1 MNSSNISYKSSK
13 RQKSLTQKQ
22 KSLNLGTLRINRLT
36 AKSKKKKS
44 NQKYIL
50 SNLDFKKAD
59 LIGEGTFSEV
69 YKFRYKGKLDKKYVV
84 KKIKVAF
91 LRPYYSDNKRLAN
104 YEILNSFIEELNAMI
119 ELSIVGI
126 TPKIYGKYLDI
137 ENDRLYYVLQK
148 LDYTFG
154 HIVREKKF
162 KIEMTTDILNLL
174 ISLMKTK
181 YRHVDLHIDNMMYN
195 QSDNK
200 FYLIDFGKQKVLKSK
215 NSEDLYYTMKSNKD
229 HVLFDFTKKLENS
242 IIGSSGYSVIAVLYL
257 LLYNDTSQK
266 AAMYLNKLKL
276 FIQKYVPKSK
286 YQEVLD
292 TLEKQ
297 DYAKLL

>member
-1 MNSSNISYKSSK
+1 MNSSNSSYKSSK
-13 RQKSLTQKQ
+13 KQ
-22 KSLNLGTLRINRLT
+22 KSLNLRTLRTNRST
-36 AKSKKKKS
+36 AKSKKKTS

-50 SNLDFKKAD
+50 SHLDFKKAD

-84 KKIKVAF
+84 KKIKVEF

-119 ELSIVGI
+119 ELSIKGI

-137 ENDRLYYVLQK
+137 EKDRLYYVLQK

-162 KIEMTTDILNLL
+162 KVEMTTGILNLL
-174 ISLMKTK
+174 TSLMKTK

-195 QSDNK
+195 ESDNK

-229 HVLFDFTKKLENS
+229 HALFDFDKKLERS
-242 IIGSSGYSVIAVLYL
+242 IVGSSGYSVIAVLYL
-257 LLYNDTSQK
+257 LLYNDNSQK
-266 AAMYLNKLKL
+266 SAIYLNKLRL
-276 FIQKYVPKSK
+276 FIKKYVPKSK
-286 YQEVLD
+286 YQMVLD
-292 TLEKQ
+292 TLESQ
-297 DYAKLL
+297 DYTKLI